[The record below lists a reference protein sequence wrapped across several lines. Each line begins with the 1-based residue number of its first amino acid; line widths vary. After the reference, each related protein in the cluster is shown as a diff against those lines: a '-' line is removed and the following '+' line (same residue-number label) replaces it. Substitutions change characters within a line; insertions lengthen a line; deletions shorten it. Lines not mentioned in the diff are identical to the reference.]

1 MATTSTT
8 RRAMDTVDIAAAFMA
23 AVVTYR
29 ATYWSREYLR
39 LPAIEADRRCDDI
52 AGLRWFKA
60 TAGGK
65 RAVLML
71 LDRHW
76 PETRGLPERS
86 RFIRA
91 VRESALGCLR

>member
-1 MATTSTT
+1 MATTTTRATTST
-8 RRAMDTVDIAAAFMA
+8 DVIPAFHS
-23 AVVTYR
+23 AVVKYR
-29 ATYWSREYLR
+29 DTYWSREFMR

-52 AGLRWFKA
+52 IGLRWFKA

-65 RAVLML
+65 RAVRLL

-76 PETRGLPERS
+76 PETRGMGDRA

-91 VRESALGCLR
+91 VRESALGVLR